1 LCEPWGYD
9 GGIAELERIL
19 IVGGGIAG
27 LSLATALQRQGFA
40 PAPIERGAA
49 WRPLGAEINLPAN
62 GPRVLRRLGLGAAVA
77 TASAVIPHWRS
88 SVSKPSR
95 CVPIWKRPGRR

>member
-27 LSLATALQRQGFA
+27 LSLATALQRKGFA
-40 PAPIERGAA
+40 PARAPAA
-49 WRPLGAEINLPAN
+49 
-62 GPRVLRRLGLGAAVA
+62 
-77 TASAVIPHWRS
+77 
-88 SVSKPSR
+88 
-95 CVPIWKRPGRR
+95 RPGRGRRYGIGGGPALEVFGQQAEPLCITDLEASWQEVGP